1 MYLKDKIMKPKFLF
15 ILCGFL
21 VSLGIISCI
30 KDDVV
35 PAGDAGKT
43 FVKFNDAPEKSLFYF
58 PFTDIQD
65 ATVFNVRRDPNS
77 ESSLNKAQSITVKLE
92 PQVII
97 DYNTENGTDYELLPA
112 NFYTYNFE
120 PGMSVV
126 GSDFTINYAAG
137 EFAKNLNIKIDGA
150 QWTDVTKKYAL
161 AYVLTGAGGNTLST
175 AKDTMITFFGIKNE
189 WEGIYSVVSGT
200 VTRYTAPGVPA
211 GDALSGDLAG
221 NPDVILS
228 TLGATSLSV
237 PLPGDPG
244 CLKWAATAG
253 SNVAGI
259 NGLSIAIDPVT
270 NLVTMAST
278 QNLTLTNWAGH
289 ENKYDPV
296 TQTFYL
302 AFRWNPLA
310 NVREYEIVLKYKGPK

>member
-1 MYLKDKIMKPKFLF
+1 MKPKFLF
-15 ILCGFL
+15 ILCSFL

-35 PAGDAGKT
+35 PVGDAGKT
-43 FVKFNDAPEKSLFYF
+43 FVKFYDAPEKSFFYF
-58 PFTDIQD
+58 PFNNIQD

-77 ESSLNKAQSITVKLE
+77 ESSLNKAQSITVKLD
-92 PQVII
+92 PQVIT

-120 PGMSVV
+120 SGMSVV

-161 AYVLTGAGGNTLST
+161 AYVLTSAGGNTLST
-175 AKDTMITFFGIKNE
+175 ARDTMITFFGIKNE

-228 TLGATSLSV
+228 TSGATSLSV
-237 PLPGDPG
+237 PPSSSQVGALQ
-244 CLKWAATAG
+244 WAFG
-253 SNVAGI
+253 NNSNVAGI

-270 NLVTMAST
+270 NLVTMTSAA
-278 QNLTLTNWAGH
+278 NATLTNWAGH
-289 ENKYDPV
+289 ENKYDPL

-302 AFRWNPLA
+302 AFRWNPA
-310 NVREYEIVLKYKGPK
+310 TNVREYEIVLKYKGPK

>member
-1 MYLKDKIMKPKFLF
+1 MKPKFLF
-15 ILCGFL
+15 ILCSFL

-35 PAGDAGKT
+35 PAGDSGKT
-43 FVKFNDAPEKSLFYF
+43 FLKFNDGPKKSLFYF
-58 PFTDIQD
+58 PFTDIKD
-65 ATVFNVRRDPNS
+65 ATVFNIRRDPNS
-77 ESSLNKAQSITVKLE
+77 EAALNKPQSVTVKLV
-92 PQVII
+92 PQLIT
-97 DYNTENGTDYELLPA
+97 DYNTAKGTNYLLLPA

-137 EFAKNLNIKIDGA
+137 EFAKNLTIKLDGA
-150 QWTDVTKKYAL
+150 QWADVTKSYAL
-161 AYVLTGAGGNTLST
+161 AYVVTNTAGNSLSA
-175 AKDTMITFFGIKNE
+175 AKDTMMTFFSIKNQ

-200 VTRYTAPGVPA
+200 TTRYTAPGVPA

-228 TLGATSLSV
+228 TSGATSLSV
-237 PLPGDPG
+237 PIGGDPG
-244 CLKWAATAG
+244 CLKWAATVG
-253 SNVAGI
+253 SSVAGI

-278 QNLTLTNWAGH
+278 QNLTLTNWVGH
-289 ENKYDPV
+289 ENKYDPL

-302 AFRWNPLA
+302 AFRWNPLT